1 MNAAE
6 SAKKLRRTTYKVLM
20 QGFTSS
26 QQQNTEERWAWL
38 MAAHIVGQH
47 AFSLHWRNHVAMLR
61 FALATRDYQE
71 AAGQLFRLSLVP
83 VGHVFQRLPVGNVG
97 RATVN
102 AFKPMTTDP
111 ALQRLIQH
119 AKAKTVS
126 ACAHGLNR
134 IDVP

>member
-6 SAKKLRRTTYKVLM
+6 SAKELRRDTYKVLM

-26 QQQNTEERWAWL
+26 QQQSTEERWAWL

-47 AFSLHWRNHVAMLR
+47 AFSLHWRNHVAMLH
-61 FALATRDYQE
+61 FALTTRDYPE
-71 AAGQLFRLSLVP
+71 VAGQVFRLSLVP
-83 VGHVFQRLPVGNVG
+83 VGHVFQRLPAGNTG

-111 ALQRLIQH
+111 VLQRLILQAQ
-119 AKAKTVS
+119 AKAVS
-126 ACAHGLNR
+126 ACALTA
-134 IDVP
+134 

>member
-6 SAKKLRRTTYKVLM
+6 SAREQRRSTYKVLM
-20 QGFTSS
+20 QGFISS
-26 QQQNTEERWAWL
+26 QQQDMEDRWAWL

-47 AFSLHWRNHVAMLR
+47 AFSLHWRNHLAMLR
-61 FALATRDYQE
+61 FALATRDYPE

-83 VGHVFQRLPVGNVG
+83 VGHAFQRLPAGNIG

-111 ALQRLIQH
+111 VLQQLILRAQ
-119 AKAKTVS
+119 AKAVA
-126 ACAHGLNR
+126 ACAR
-134 IDVP
+134 TA